1 MTAVEKSRR
10 IDQKMIS
17 LLVGRAHLVSAVLF

>member
-1 MTAVEKSRR
+1 MTALEKSRR

-17 LLVGRAHLVSAVLF
+17 LLVGLSHLERGIQ